1 MTQGEKDQ
9 REGKKITV
17 ASRQEAAE
25 GLLERT
31 VCEDK
36 QDRKQS
42 DEGTSLTRRPITP
55 IVTSV
60 GVPK

>member
-9 REGKKITV
+9 REGKK
-17 ASRQEAAE
+17 SLWHRGRRQLRE
-25 GLLERT
+25 LLERT

-36 QDRKQS
+36 QDQKQS

-55 IVTSV
+55 IVTSA